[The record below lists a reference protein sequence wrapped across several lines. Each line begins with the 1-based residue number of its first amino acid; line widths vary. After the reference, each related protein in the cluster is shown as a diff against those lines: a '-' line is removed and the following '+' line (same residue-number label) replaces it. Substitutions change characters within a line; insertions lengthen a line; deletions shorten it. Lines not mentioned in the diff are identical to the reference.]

1 MRLYEIYDSSITF
14 VVIRLA
20 SILCIPKA
28 SPQLSL
34 TVLNSQG
41 DRAVIQR
48 LTDGHH
54 NIQHDQRVKATT
66 QPSKGAVWG
75 EKVHPQQLS

>member
-1 MRLYEIYDSSITF
+1 MRLHEIYDSSITF
-14 VVIRLA
+14 VVIRLVNII
-20 SILCIPKA
+20 SIIKA
-28 SPQLSL
+28 SPQLSP
-34 TVLNSQG
+34 TVLTSQG

-54 NIQHDQRVKATT
+54 NIQHYQRVKATS

-75 EKVHPQQLS
+75 EKVHLQQLS